1 MITKETVQH
10 VAKLARLELAPYEE
24 SQLTNELGAILGYV
38 EQLAQVDV
46 SGVAPTAQAIPVS
59 NVVREDQLRPSLTR
73 DEVLQNAPAPEQ
85 GMFRVPRI
93 IGEA

>member
-1 MITKETVQH
+1 MITKETVSH
-10 VAKLARLELAPYEE
+10 VAKLARLELDPQEE
-24 SQLTNELGAILGYV
+24 ERLTKELGAILDYV
-38 EQLAQVDV
+38 AQLAEVDV
-46 SGVAPTAQAIPVS
+46 AGVEPTAQAIPVS
-59 NVVREDQLRPSLTR
+59 NVVREDVLRESLTR

>member
-1 MITKETVQH
+1 MITKETVSH
-10 VAKLARLELAPYEE
+10 VAKLARLELDPQEE
-24 SQLTNELGAILGYV
+24 ERLTQELGAILGYV
-38 EQLAQVDV
+38 EKLAEVDV
-46 SGVAPTAQAIPVS
+46 TGVEPTAQAIPVA
-59 NVVREDQLRPSLTR
+59 NVLRADVLHECLTR